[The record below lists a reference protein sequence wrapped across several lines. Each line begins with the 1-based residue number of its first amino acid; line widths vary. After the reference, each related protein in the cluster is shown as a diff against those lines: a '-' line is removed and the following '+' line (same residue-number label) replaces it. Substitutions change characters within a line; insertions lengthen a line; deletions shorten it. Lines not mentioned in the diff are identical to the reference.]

1 MKVCC
6 VMNLFMGFIP
16 LTHKLLN
23 LQLNLISATFC
34 SWTVAGKLNSHW
46 PFMLQGHRKTTSNP
60 ERWGSRASSDRT
72 ACLSRA
78 HPPCSASKNHCG
90 ESTEQLPAEMP
101 DKNAGRQRICKR
113 VNLFKKMMSW
123 NGFSIW
129 ISCSSSVQHLKTY
142 FEATLCSRS
151 IA

>member
-6 VMNLFMGFIP
+6 VMNLFMGFIS

-46 PFMLQGHRKTTSNP
+46 PFMLQGHRETTSNP
-60 ERWGSRASSDRT
+60 ERWGSRASRGRT

-90 ESTEQLPAEMP
+90 ESTEPLPAECLTRMQG
-101 DKNAGRQRICKR
+101 DREFAREWIC
-113 VNLFKKMMSW
+113 LKKKKKCLGMVFQTGFLSLLQ
-123 NGFSIW
+123 FSI
-129 ISCSSSVQHLKTY
+129 
-142 FEATLCSRS
+142 
-151 IA
+151 

>member
-34 SWTVAGKLNSHW
+34 YWTVAGKLNSHW

-60 ERWGSRASSDRT
+60 ERWGSKASRERT
-72 ACLSRA
+72 ACLSQA
-78 HPPCSASKNHCG
+78 HPPCSVSKNHCG
-90 ESTEQLPAEMP
+90 ESTGQLPAEMP
-101 DKNAGRQRICKR
+101 DKNAGRQNLQEWIC
-113 VNLFKKMMSW
+113 LKKMMSW

-129 ISCSSSVQHLKTY
+129 IFCSSSVQHLKTY
-142 FEATLCSRS
+142 FKATLCSKS

>member
-16 LTHKLLN
+16 LLN
-23 LQLNLISATFC
+23 LQPNLISATFC

-60 ERWGSRASSDRT
+60 EQWGSRASRDRT
-72 ACLSRA
+72 ACLSQA

-90 ESTEQLPAEMP
+90 ESTGQLPAEMP

-113 VNLFKKMMSW
+113 VNLFKKKMMSW
-123 NGFSIW
+123 NSFSIW
-129 ISCSSSVQHLKTY
+129 ISCSSVQHLKTY
-142 FEATLCSRS
+142 FKATLCSRS